1 MRHKLDVLL
10 VNYSEG
16 VFNCLWIKLS
26 INQTFPVYCWCGAGA
41 NSLMLHVAILLEVIN
56 YVFIFFFLNKKERY
70 IFSGTLWVIPINFYV
85 SKQNLNWSSGNI
97 YLLAYKSLQ
106 EKPTLGWKCRWSTT
120 VYRLSGLPSRPDYL
134 TRMWKFKTI
143 NTWCNSVLCSM
154 PTGKVIFQ
162 WI

>member
-1 MRHKLDVLL
+1 MNKV
-10 VNYSEG
+10 
-16 VFNCLWIKLS
+16 
-26 INQTFPVYCWCGAGA
+26 INQSNFS
-41 NSLMLHVAILLEVIN
+41 SLLLMWGRGKQSHAACYLFYSKLLIM
-56 YVFIFFFLNKKERY
+56 YLYIFFVNKKERY

>member
-1 MRHKLDVLL
+1 MNKV
-10 VNYSEG
+10 
-16 VFNCLWIKLS
+16 
-26 INQTFPVYCWCGAGA
+26 INQSNFS
-41 NSLMLHVAILLEVIN
+41 SLLLMGGRGKQSHAACCLFYYKLLIM
-56 YVFIFFFLNKKERY
+56 YLYIFFLSKKERY
-70 IFSGTLWVIPINFYV
+70 IFSGTLWAIPINFNV
-85 SKQNLNWSSGNI
+85 SKKNLNWGSGNI

-143 NTWCNSVLCSM
+143 NTWYNSVLCSM

-162 WI
+162 GI

>member
-1 MRHKLDVLL
+1 MYL
-10 VNYSEG
+10 Y
-16 VFNCLWIKLS
+16 I
-26 INQTFPVYCWCGAGA
+26 
-41 NSLMLHVAILLEVIN
+41 
-56 YVFIFFFLNKKERY
+56 NKKERY

-143 NTWCNSVLCSM
+143 NTWYNSVLCSM
-154 PTGKVIFQ
+154 PTGKVISNEFSTSVCIPCSSCSKDQ
-162 WI
+162 VVMKNCSCQADIECGKRCYSKDRYIM